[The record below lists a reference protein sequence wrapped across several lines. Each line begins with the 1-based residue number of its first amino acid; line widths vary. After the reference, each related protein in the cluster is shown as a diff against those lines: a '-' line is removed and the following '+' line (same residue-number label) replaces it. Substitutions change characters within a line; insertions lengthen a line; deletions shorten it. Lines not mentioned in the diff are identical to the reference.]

1 MKKNQSFSLHVV
13 ILSAIL
19 LSSLSI
25 TSNANAQ
32 RRRVYGERGRSGH
45 IMVLPPHHYPVVV
58 HGRRYFYG
66 GGFFYRPGRWGYVSI
81 PAPLGA
87 RIRVLP
93 YGYMGFR
100 IGPVP
105 YYYFGGVYYRHI
117 PEENVYVVV
126 EKPSGAPAAPTT
138 SNDNSDKAVLTDGT
152 TLSGVFIGAS
162 QDSVQ
167 FQVNGEVQ
175 SIPITKIT
183 SIDFAPSEFDTTGH
197 R

>member
-1 MKKNQSFSLHVV
+1 MKKNQSFSLHIA
-13 ILSAIL
+13 ILSAII

-25 TSNANAQ
+25 TTAANAQ
-32 RRRVYGERGRSGH
+32 RRRAYVERGRPGH

-66 GGFFYRPGRWGYVSI
+66 GGFFYRPGRWGYVAI

-93 YGYMGFR
+93 FGYMGFR

-105 YYYFGGVYYRHI
+105 YYYFGGVYYRYI
-117 PEENVYVVV
+117 PDENVYVVV
-126 EKPSGAPAAPTT
+126 EKPSGAPAATT
-138 SNDNSDKAVLTDGT
+138 SSNDNNDKAVLTDGT
-152 TLSGVFIGAS
+152 TLSGVFIGAT

-175 SIPITKIT
+175 NIPITKIT
-183 SIDFAPSEFDTTGH
+183 SIDFAPSAFDTTGH